1 MYSAASGHSITA
13 QAGSYAVTGSQP
25 ALFITNIKARI
36 SYRFHSLLNRDVFGG
51 GRGTSE

>member
-1 MYSAASGHSITA
+1 MDLFVASTGLRLCERAPKSTVH
-13 QAGSYAVTGSQP
+13 GSQ
-25 ALFITNIKARI
+25 T